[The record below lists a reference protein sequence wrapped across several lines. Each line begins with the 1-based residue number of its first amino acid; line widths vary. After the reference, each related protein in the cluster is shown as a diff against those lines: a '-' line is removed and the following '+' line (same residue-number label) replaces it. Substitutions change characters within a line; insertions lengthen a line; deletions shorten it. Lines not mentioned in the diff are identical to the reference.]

1 MGGQRGRGCKESK
14 NGSPG
19 GPVYAQWRVTEVRR
33 GWSCFSGEAKPQ
45 LKLGEASQP
54 LGEAVRGLGRSWGL
68 SGRAGHGGRAWAGMA
83 GGGELAGAGVFG
95 SGARRSEEQTVE
107 HQRYL

>member
-19 GPVYAQWRVTEVRR
+19 DPIYARWRVTEVRQ
-33 GWSCFSGEAKPQ
+33 GWSCFSGEAKPR

-54 LGEAVRGLGRSWGL
+54 VGEAVRGLGRGWGL
-68 SGRAGHGGRAWAGMA
+68 LGRAGHGGRARAGIA
-83 GGGELAGAGVFG
+83 GGGELTEARVFG
-95 SGARRSEEQTVE
+95 SGARRSEERTAE